1 MIVVD
6 LIVVEWRRR
15 KQDTH
20 VTMTIAMRTYTN
32 FRVMGVERNRI
43 KENKQVDLSS
53 ISRKSKR
60 SIEK

>member
-1 MIVVD
+1 M
-6 LIVVEWRRR
+6 IVVEWRRR

-20 VTMTIAMRTYTN
+20 VMREEDIHN

>member
-1 MIVVD
+1 MIVVEK
-6 LIVVEWRRR
+6 IVVEWRRR

-20 VTMTIAMRTYTN
+20 VMREEDIHN